1 MKSEIFAAKYHT
13 PDSLDPDTVRHFDW
27 YEATGFKVPFPGEKK
42 VRPAS
47 DFLHR
52 PVPKADADGDG
63 GGE

>member
-1 MKSEIFAAKYHT
+1 MKTEVFAAKYHT

-47 DFLHR
+47 DFKR
-52 PVPKADADGDG
+52 RVNAAEADEDDDKH
-63 GGE
+63 